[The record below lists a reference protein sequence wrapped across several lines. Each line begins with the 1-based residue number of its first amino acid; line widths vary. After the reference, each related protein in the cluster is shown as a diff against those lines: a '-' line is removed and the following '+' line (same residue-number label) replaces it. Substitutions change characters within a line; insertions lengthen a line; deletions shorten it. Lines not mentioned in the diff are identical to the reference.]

1 MMLKAC
7 LNGWRS
13 PSEHPALPTT
23 PAAIAKD
30 AAAVVAAG
38 ADALHVHPKG
48 DDGADTLEP
57 QMVAEVVDA
66 VRAAVP
72 GIPVGVT
79 TGAWTAHDSG
89 VRLGLISQWT
99 VLPDFASVNW
109 HEPGAQSVAELL
121 LSRDIG
127 VEVGLFH
134 PAAVASWRKWKL
146 RDRCLRVLVEIV
158 EELPPAEAVAAAGE
172 LVDALGGE
180 LDTASVLMHGEG
192 TSSWP
197 VLREAIRRGFD
208 LRIGLEDVLVLP
220 DGSPAANNAELV
232 TAALAQR
239 NSG

>member
-1 MMLKAC
+1 MQE
-7 LNGWRS
+7 GRYS
-13 PSEHPALPTT
+13 ALP
-23 PAAIAKD
+23 PR
-30 AAAVVAAG
+30 
-38 ADALHVHPKG
+38 
-48 DDGADTLEP
+48 
-57 QMVAEVVDA
+57 EV
-66 VRAAVP
+66 
-72 GIPVGVT
+72 
-79 TGAWTAHDSG
+79 
-89 VRLGLISQWT
+89 IS
-99 VLPDFASVNW
+99 L
-109 HEPGAQSVAELL
+109 
-121 LSRDIG
+121 

-232 TAALAQR
+232 TAALTQR